1 MKVEII
7 RELRRTVPHQV
18 YPSDVI
24 YHTLLNMSSPFYW
37 HYHLILGSMVGLIIA
52 AWLTGFLCQ
61 LATIEHWIHANHL
74 RIQCIFHIMNE
85 TWQLTTYFTSFH
97 LMQGVLRD
105 TMGNIGI
112 LGGCLTSLRLSN
124 LWGEKYQFSVF
135 CINS

>member
-18 YPSDVI
+18 YPIDVI

-37 HYHLILGSMVGLIIA
+37 HYHLILGSMVDHSSVTY
-52 AWLTGFLCQ
+52 WLFMSISNNRTLDSCKSS
-61 LATIEHWIHANHL
+61 TYPM
-74 RIQCIFHIMNE
+74 HIPHHEWN
-85 TWQLTTYFTSFH
+85 LTTYYTYFTSSH